1 MPDLELPADDEL
13 IQAWHGPDST
23 AEIASEFGVKGSWL
37 ENAFRRLKREG
48 RLPNASRQR
57 AANGRTQPS
66 DRPADIG
73 ADDRLL
79 NMLIQIHGRDD
90 ETGVRSDLFRTKR
103 ASDSTPSDSGAR

>member
-48 RLPNASRQR
+48 RLPNASRQL
-57 AANGRTQPS
+57 AANESS

-79 NMLIQIHGRDD
+79 ARLIEHHNRDND
-90 ETGVRSDLFRTKR
+90 TGVRADFFRIKR
-103 ASDSTPSDSGAR
+103 ASR